1 MALIGTK
8 CVLCLNEWM
17 NYLKHSFTTLHKPQ
31 LSRVVFVADS
41 PRQLYTAP
49 GVEKQFHSE
58 MNNLS
63 TGALC
68 GEAWR
73 GAE

>member
-1 MALIGTK
+1 MDELPKTFIHN
-8 CVLCLNEWM
+8 V
-17 NYLKHSFTTLHKPQ
+17 PQ
-31 LSRVVFVADS
+31 LSRVVFVTDS
-41 PRQLYTAP
+41 PPQLYSAP

-68 GEAWR
+68 EEAWR
-73 GAE
+73 GAEQLHFVKDFPSLR